1 VQRADLAIDK
11 KGRVPALG
19 HASTVLSLYVILLVA
34 TPPRL
39 VLSPLGGAGAPA
51 TVVALA
57 CGGWWL
63 FDRCTRSERD
73 PLGQPVRAALI
84 LVLLAFSA
92 SYVVAML
99 RAIDGDEYSVAQL
112 GMVLLVGWT
121 SIALLAND
129 GILTLDQLVT
139 VIRRIVMMTAAMASL
154 GAVQFVT
161 GQQLVDRVSI
171 PGLTLNGESIALMGR
186 EGFSRPAGTA
196 LHPIEYGS
204 IITMVMPL
212 AITLALHDR
221 SRSAVRR
228 WFPVVVIALAVPFS
242 LSRSAILASLVGL
255 VTLSLVWTT
264 AQRRA
269 ALAAFVVFGATI
281 FVAVP
286 GMLGSLAALF
296 TGIGGDTSTQS
307 RTGSYSIAAEYVE
320 RSPLLGRGFATFLPS
335 YRILDNEL
343 LLLAIEVG
351 LVGLTAFVI
360 LVLTG
365 MTCAFRSRSRSVDPT
380 VGALAH
386 ALGASLMAALTTL
399 ALFDG
404 LGFPMTA
411 GMLFLLLGLAGAM
424 WRLVRDPASNV
435 MLAST
440 SELRAR
446 AALGPTHP

>member
-1 VQRADLAIDK
+1 
-11 KGRVPALG
+11 
-19 HASTVLSLYVILLVA
+19 
-34 TPPRL
+34 
-39 VLSPLGGAGAPA
+39 
-51 TVVALA
+51 
-57 CGGWWL
+57 
-63 FDRCTRSERD
+63 
-73 PLGQPVRAALI
+73 
-84 LVLLAFSA
+84 
-92 SYVVAML
+92 
-99 RAIDGDEYSVAQL
+99 
-112 GMVLLVGWT
+112 
-121 SIALLAND
+121 
-129 GILTLDQLVT
+129 
-139 VIRRIVMMTAAMASL
+139 
-154 GAVQFVT
+154 
-161 GQQLVDRVSI
+161 
-171 PGLTLNGESIALMGR
+171 
-186 EGFSRPAGTA
+186 
-196 LHPIEYGS
+196 
-204 IITMVMPL
+204 
-212 AITLALHDR
+212 
-221 SRSAVRR
+221 
-228 WFPVVVIALAVPFS
+228 
-242 LSRSAILASLVGL
+242 
-255 VTLSLVWTT
+255 VWTT